1 MQSRQPD
8 AEPVQAVRREP
19 GDRRLDVPG
28 NRTPEPSRGDAEGL
42 TETVGSGRRLALLL
56 EYDGS
61 RYAGSQYQING
72 PSIQAEL
79 ELAIENM
86 TGAFARVSFAGRT
99 DAGVHAL
106 GQVAA
111 FDTAVAYTGK
121 AIRDGLNARL
131 PAEIAVRAVAE
142 VTVGFDPR
150 RAALARRYRY
160 AIVNSPVHV
169 PLLRSRSWR
178 VKRRLD
184 EALMREA
191 AAHLLGEHD
200 FAAFAPP
207 EASRACTRRD
217 VRAVSICR
225 CERELHFEIEA
236 NAFLMHQVRRTVA
249 AIVEVGSGKLPL
261 SEFANRLRAA
271 RPGAFELAAP
281 PDGLYLIKVTYAPPL
296 FAEQEQAFA
305 IG

>member
-1 MQSRQPD
+1 MQRGPGSRRPD
-8 AEPVQAVRREP
+8 AT
-19 GDRRLDVPG
+19 GD
-28 NRTPEPSRGDAEGL
+28 RTPELSRDETEGR
-42 TETVGSGRRLALLL
+42 TEAVWSGRRLALLL

-61 RYAGSQYQING
+61 HYAGSQYQING

-79 ELAIENM
+79 ERAIEKM

-106 GQVAA
+106 GQVVA
-111 FDTAVAYTGK
+111 FDTAVAYSGK

-142 VTVGFDPR
+142 VTAGFDPR

-160 AIVNSPVHV
+160 AIVNSPVHA

-184 EALMREA
+184 EDLMREA
-191 AAHLLGEHD
+191 AALLLGEHD

-207 EASRACTRRD
+207 EASRGCTRRE
-217 VRAVSICR
+217 VRAVSIR
-225 CERELHFEIEA
+225 CCGRMLHFEIEA

-249 AIVEVGSGKLPL
+249 AIVEVGLGKLPL
-261 SEFANRLRAA
+261 SEFASRLQAA
-271 RPGAFELAAP
+271 HPGAFELAAP
-281 PDGLYLIKVTYAPPL
+281 PEGLCLMGVKYASPL

-305 IG
+305 TGWRLPRAG